1 MKFSEHQA
9 ESVHPLNCTIARPE
23 WAERTFA
30 GNCCGTAAIAG
41 SVVTR
46 SCVLPSKSGF
56 AAKSVNGGHHHL
68 SCPAWARPVWPAS
81 QSASLQPGPVSQ
93 SRTILAGPVSAQSRH
108 PRPSL
113 GAARHRPAAQLR
125 TFFHPSFC
133 TLERQ
138 YYFCETCKIEFVRV
152 PHVFF
157 NETV

>member
-1 MKFSEHQA
+1 M
-9 ESVHPLNCTIARPE
+9 HPLNSNCTICEARVGKKNIC
-23 WAERTFA
+23 RKLLRH
-30 GNCCGTAAIAG
+30 
-41 SVVTR
+41 R
-46 SCVLPSKSGF
+46 SHCWLCSDRVLPSKSGF

-68 SCPAWARPVWPAS
+68 SCPAWARPVWAAAS

-133 TLERQ
+133 KLERQ

-152 PHVFF
+152 AHVFF